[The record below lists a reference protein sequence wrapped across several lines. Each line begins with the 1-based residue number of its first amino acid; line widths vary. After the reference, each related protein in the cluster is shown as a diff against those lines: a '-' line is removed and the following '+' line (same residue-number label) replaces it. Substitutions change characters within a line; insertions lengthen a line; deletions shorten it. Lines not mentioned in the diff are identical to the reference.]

1 MEIGIVALSL
11 FVLVIIFAILGV
23 KTVPEGYN
31 FVVERLG
38 KYHQSLKPGLA
49 FIIPFV
55 DRVRARVSMMET
67 VLDVP
72 SQEVITKDNAR
83 ITSDG
88 VVFYQIFNAPKS
100 TYEVANLQRAL
111 LNLSM
116 TNLRT
121 VMGSMDLDDLLS
133 RREDINNM
141 LLKAVDE
148 ATTPWGVKVTRIE
161 VLDIEPPT
169 DLVNSM
175 ARQLKAERDRR
186 AVILEAEGDRQS
198 TVLRAQGEL
207 EAAKLQAEARE
218 RLALAEAKATQ
229 VVSEAVAQGDIQA
242 LNYFVAQKYTEAL
255 QAMATSPNQKTL
267 ILPIEA
273 TAPIGALAGIAELV
287 GQSFN
292 RDGNGSGP
300 SGGGGGTPK
309 KPKPSP
315 RGSSGGTKSQPS
327 APSTIGTAGLPSA
340 TGNDLMNSIA
350 NRIADRQQKPSSV
363 GEAEGPW
370 ARF

>member
-1 MEIGIVALSL
+1 
-11 FVLVIIFAILGV
+11 
-23 KTVPEGYN
+23 
-31 FVVERLG
+31 
-38 KYHQSLKPGLA
+38 
-49 FIIPFV
+49 
-55 DRVRARVSMMET
+55 
-67 VLDVP
+67 
-72 SQEVITKDNAR
+72 
-83 ITSDG
+83 
-88 VVFYQIFNAPKS
+88 
-100 TYEVANLQRAL
+100 
-111 LNLSM
+111 
-116 TNLRT
+116 
-121 VMGSMDLDDLLS
+121 
-133 RREDINNM
+133 M

-218 RLALAEAKATQ
+218 RLALAEANATQ
-229 VVSEAVAQGDIQA
+229 VVSKAVAEGDIQA

-255 QAMATSPNQKTL
+255 QALATSPNQKTL

-287 GQSFN
+287 GASFN
-292 RDGNGSGP
+292 RDGK
-300 SGGGGGTPK
+300 GGGGG
-309 KPKPSP
+309 SGP
-315 RGSSGGTKSQPS
+315 RGSGGNSPKQPNPPAPRGSASGSSSGAASVGATSS
-327 APSTIGTAGLPSA
+327 GLPSV
-340 TGNDLMNSIA
+340 TGNDVMSSIA
-350 NRIADRQQKPSSV
+350 SRINERSNRPTSM

-370 ARF
+370 SRF

>member
-1 MEIGIVALSL
+1 MEFGVVALAL
-11 FVLVIIFAILGV
+11 FILVIVLASLGV
-23 KTVPEGYN
+23 KTVPEGFN

-83 ITSDG
+83 ITADG
-88 VVFYQIFNAPKS
+88 VVFFQIFNAPKS

-121 VMGSMDLDDLLS
+121 VMGSMDLDQLLS
-133 RREDINNM
+133 QREDINNT

-161 VLDIEPPT
+161 VLDIEPPA

-207 EAAKLQAEARE
+207 EAAKLEAEARE

-229 VVSEAVAQGDIQA
+229 VVSDAVAKGDVQA

-255 QAMATSPNQKTL
+255 QAMATAPNQKTL
-267 ILPIEA
+267 ILPVEA

-287 GQSFN
+287 GQSFGG
-292 RDGNGSGP
+292 DGGSGGSGP
-300 SGGGGGTPK
+300 KGGNGKT
-309 KPKPSP
+309 KPKPTP
-315 RGSSGGTKSQPS
+315 RGSAGGAS
-327 APSTIGTAGLPSA
+327 ATSSSSAVPSA
-340 TGNDLMNSIA
+340 TGNDILSVQA
-350 NRIADRQQKPSSV
+350 SRAYDASQRKSSSSV
-363 GEAEGPW
+363 GEADNPW

>member
-1 MEIGIVALSL
+1 MEGAIVALA
-11 FVLVIIFAILGV
+11 LVIAVVILAFLGV
-23 KTVPEGYN
+23 KTVPEGFN

-38 KYHQSLKPGLA
+38 KYHQTLRPGLS

-55 DRVRARVSMMET
+55 DTVRARVSMMET

-72 SQEVITKDNAR
+72 AQEVITKDNAR
-83 ITSDG
+83 ITADG
-88 VVFYQIFNAPKS
+88 VVFFQIFNAPKS

-116 TNLRT
+116 TNIRT
-121 VMGSMDLDDLLS
+121 VMGSMDLDALLS
-133 RREDINNM
+133 QRDEINAM

-148 ATTPWGVKVTRIE
+148 ATAPWGVKVVRIE
-161 VLDIEPPT
+161 VLDIEPPA
-169 DLVNSM
+169 DLVASM
-175 ARQLKAERDRR
+175 ARQLKSERDRR

-229 VVSEAVAQGDIQA
+229 VVSEAVAKGDIQA

-287 GQSFN
+287 SGSFK
-292 RDGNGSGP
+292 DGGP
-300 SGGGGGTPK
+300 SGGGGGGTP
-309 KPKPSP
+309 KPKPKRPSGSAGSP
-315 RGSSGGTKSQPS
+315 TGGKTTLETIAEQTYQQGRSGSSS
-327 APSTIGTAGLPSA
+327 
-340 TGNDLMNSIA
+340 M
-350 NRIADRQQKPSSV
+350 
-363 GEAEGPW
+363 GEASGPW